1 MCSNKD
7 TVHGLLKEDAL
18 LSQDV
23 RNIPRFFCCFS
34 TATQLAVSSP
44 CTQKAVVTTPS
55 INTDSQ
61 SFLPKN
67 TASRRN
73 GTRPAT
79 ACISHSMG
87 AARMLR
93 STHTNSLQN
102 HDPNHNLGGRGWKKG
117 HKKPHAH
124 TQSHSLPKGNNCCS
138 SSRKAQMGSTI
149 LWSWKDSHPYV
160 GKWDHCQPST
170 FLTEW
175 NSAFLSDGN
184 DFHSSDEA
192 IKTQNKIIIGVILE
206 KNKFQ
211 QTQWK
216 LWVITDDQMKVV
228 YSPPNV
234 LTRHSQ
240 FLLSCIYCPS
250 WQNTALKIGVT
261 YLKIRVK
268 VANSQ
273 TSVGRPNSSR
283 G

>member
-1 MCSNKD
+1 
-7 TVHGLLKEDAL
+7 
-18 LSQDV
+18 
-23 RNIPRFFCCFS
+23 
-34 TATQLAVSSP
+34 
-44 CTQKAVVTTPS
+44 
-55 INTDSQ
+55 
-61 SFLPKN
+61 
-67 TASRRN
+67 
-73 GTRPAT
+73 
-79 ACISHSMG
+79 
-87 AARMLR
+87 
-93 STHTNSLQN
+93 
-102 HDPNHNLGGRGWKKG
+102 
-117 HKKPHAH
+117 
-124 TQSHSLPKGNNCCS
+124 
-138 SSRKAQMGSTI
+138 MGSTI
-149 LWSWKDSHPYV
+149 LRSRKDSHPYV

-170 FLTEW
+170 FLTER

-240 FLLSCIYCPS
+240 FSLSCIYCSS